1 MGNICGTSSSHY
13 VYSPPVSPRHVSGS
27 STPVHSVGGQGLT
40 SVYQLS
46 AEARD
51 DFLDRFDPMR
61 NLGLNSETPLYRTTD
76 TSWRNVIAQVRNP
89 DEDPRI
95 DHLLTMAEEIYKAS
109 STFRKRMNAVAGE
122 GGVTIRIVPDSEI
135 GHSFGHAATR
145 PATRSVALTETTASN
160 VQGSHYQSLNILLV
174 ELSNLSRANK
184 IAEIRSSFQQG
195 RIGQRRA
202 AHNVERAEYG
212 TIADMVKYFTEA
224 RPVIESLGYG
234 NPSMWYAAHDYGG
247 RIVPAYR
254 SFEDYYAT
262 ALSSGHTDVHL
273 NNYSRSDE

>member
-1 MGNICGTSSSHY
+1 MGNICGNSGSHY
-13 VYSPPVSPRHVSGS
+13 VYSPSVSPRHASGS
-27 STPVHSVGGQGLT
+27 STPMHSVGGQALT
-40 SVYQLS
+40 SRYQLS
-46 AEARD
+46 AEARN

-61 NLGLNSETPLYRTTD
+61 SLGLNSDTPLCRTTT

-95 DHLLTMAEEIYKAS
+95 DL
-109 STFRKRMNAVAGE
+109 RMNAVAGE
-122 GGVTIRIVPDSEI
+122 GGVTIRIVPDNEI
-135 GHSFGHAATR
+135 GHSFGHAATI
-145 PATRSVALTETTASN
+145 PATRSIALTETTASN
-160 VQGSHYQSLNILLV
+160 VQGSHYQS
-174 ELSNLSRANK
+174 ANE

-202 AHNVERAEYG
+202 AHNAERAEYG
-212 TIADMVKYFTEA
+212 TIEDMVKYFTEA

-247 RIVPAYR
+247 GIVPAYR
-254 SFEDYYAT
+254 SFEDYYAR

-273 NNYSRSDE
+273 NNYSRSDG